1 MRFGGL
7 QVARE
12 HHEPLSGV
20 HGLHHLR
27 GRRIERVFLLEM
39 LLVAE
44 VVGLVLREYISL
56 MTRVYISIEFR
67 RAQLNLLNANLEYNS
82 AKYQTKLSEA
92 FFLKICG
99 EILNYDY

>member
-1 MRFGGL
+1 MYILKVQKKNVETNEDNF
-7 QVARE
+7 
-12 HHEPLSGV
+12 
-20 HGLHHLR
+20 
-27 GRRIERVFLLEM
+27 ERNLEKYNI
-39 LLVAE
+39 
-44 VVGLVLREYISL
+44 GSIS
-56 MTRVYISIEFR
+56 SIEFR